1 MSLEELSI
9 SIVNVKQEIDED
21 DKLDIMRTVLNE
33 HDYIIVK
40 KESDTDNNNEMDEDD
55 EEGDLSEEEELVD
68 FEDEEAD
75 ADKIQAAQTLAELSM
90 MQPSLDVI
98 PRGPMVSLTPEAER
112 LRLPDLRRTSPGA
125 EAGQH
130 TSQGVRFSCNV
141 CGKQYSTS
149 SNLARHRQTHRSP
162 DHSKARRCHLCHK
175 VHMMM
180 ASSSIILEFLLIRFM
195 SRCRPSRCT

>member
-9 SIVNVKQEIDED
+9 SIVNVKQEIDGD

-40 KESDTDNNNEMDEDD
+40 KENDTDNNNGMDE
-55 EEGDLSEEEELVD
+55 EEEDLSEEEELVD
-68 FEDEEAD
+68 FDDEAE

-90 MQPSLDVI
+90 MHGQGLVSSHPMCGVS
-98 PRGPMVSLTPEAER
+98 PRPRLTSDER
-112 LRLPDLRRTSPGA
+112 LTLPDLRRTSPGA
-125 EAGQH
+125 EAGH
-130 TSQGVRFSCNV
+130 NTAAGVRFACNV

-175 VHMMM
+175 VCTYILYL
-180 ASSSIILEFLLIRFM
+180 IIKLRL
-195 SRCRPSRCT
+195 

>member
-40 KESDTDNNNEMDEDD
+40 KESDTDNNNEMDEEED
-55 EEGDLSEEEELVD
+55 ELSEEEELVD
-68 FEDEEAD
+68 FEDEEAE

-98 PRGPMVSLTPEAER
+98 PRGPMVRLTSEAER

-175 VHMMM
+175 VNMIT
-180 ASSSIILEFLLIRFM
+180 ASSSIILEFLFRFM
-195 SRCRPSRCT
+195 SRCQLSQCI

>member
-9 SIVNVKQEIDED
+9 SIVNVKQEIED
-21 DKLDIMRTVLNE
+21 DKLDIMRSALNE

-40 KESDTDNNNEMDEDD
+40 KECDTDNNNEIDEEE

-68 FEDEEAD
+68 FDDDE

-90 MQPSLDVI
+90 MSVSCDVP
-98 PRGPMVSLTPEAER
+98 PRGPGVTPSSEEER

-125 EAGQH
+125 EAGH
-130 TSQGVRFSCNV
+130 NTSPGVRFSCNV

-175 VHMMM
+175 VHTM
-180 ASSSIILEFLLIRFM
+180 IIINVVKCM
-195 SRCRPSRCT
+195 S

>member
-9 SIVNVKQEIDED
+9 SIVNVKQEIED

-40 KESDTDNNNEMDEDD
+40 KECDTDNNNEVDD
-55 EEGDLSEEEELVD
+55 EEEEGGDLSEEEEELVD
-68 FEDEEAD
+68 FDDDE

-90 MQPSLDVI
+90 MTHDVT
-98 PRGPMVSLTPEAER
+98 PMVTPSSEEER

-125 EAGQH
+125 EAGH
-130 TSQGVRFSCNV
+130 DTSSGVRFSCNV

-175 VHMMM
+175 VHMIM
-180 ASSSIILEFLLIRFM
+180 IIINDVKCI
-195 SRCRPSRCT
+195 S